1 MYFDRWRFYF
11 KLEKTT
17 PNDLIKYEIHKL
29 TSSQHNK
36 PHRRYYLRSKDEVS
50 PVIGTWRARLGYP
63 TINVTKS
70 MLARYTKMV
79 QTLQAKTRECI
90 IDNCE
95 TRVGVLGP
103 KTIDDIV

>member
-1 MYFDRWRFYF
+1 M
-11 KLEKTT
+11 
-17 PNDLIKYEIHKL
+17 
-29 TSSQHNK
+29 
-36 PHRRYYLRSKDEVS
+36 
-50 PVIGTWRARLGYP
+50 GYP

-79 QTLQAKTRECI
+79 QTLQAETRECI